1 MASQTDTILEI
12 ARKYLAELRNS
23 GIPIQKAI
31 LYGSFA
37 KGTENVD
44 SDIDIALISEIFT
57 NDRFLERRRLVPL
70 RRSIDNRLEPM
81 PFNPKTF
88 AQGGI
93 LIDEIKKTG
102 IPVNPKN
109 HNI

>member
-1 MASQTDTILEI
+1 MATQTDTILEI
-12 ARKYLAELRNS
+12 ARQYLVKLRNS
-23 GIPIQKAI
+23 GIPIKSAI

-37 KGTENVD
+37 KGTENID
-44 SDIDIALISEIFT
+44 SDIDIALISEKFT

-81 PFNPKTF
+81 PFNSKTF

-102 IPVNPKN
+102 ITINTN
-109 HNI
+109 Y